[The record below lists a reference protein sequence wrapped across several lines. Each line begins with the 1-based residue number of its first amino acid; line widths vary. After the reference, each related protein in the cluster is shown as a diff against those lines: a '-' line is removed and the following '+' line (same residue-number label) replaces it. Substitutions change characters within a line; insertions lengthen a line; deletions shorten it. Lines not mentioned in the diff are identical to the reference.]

1 MKRITLKDV
10 AKACGCSANC
20 VSRALM
26 DAPDISAATKHTV
39 RRTAEEMGYVI
50 NSQASALRKGNSN
63 SIAILCDSLLNPF
76 YSVMTHY
83 MQSTLKSRGYNFV
96 TFYSE
101 RETCEEKDIR
111 QIVSAGAS
119 GLISFL
125 APDQK
130 ASQMLTRQKMPTVVL
145 GRKSPC
151 FDSVVLDNV
160 GGGRLAAEYLLSRG
174 ATGVAYIGDHREMDC
189 SLDRGEGYADVMKR
203 HGLQPQSYFVDRNST
218 FQTIIRDILQSQTQP
233 DALFCFNDFAA
244 YIVLQELSER
254 GVQKAVCG
262 FDDIRK
268 ELSFYGK
275 MPTVGYDKQSFAD
288 KALNRLF
295 LRIEGDKSQAVTE
308 IQPVWLVAEQ
318 CAE

>member
-130 ASQMLTRQKMPTVVL
+130 ASQMLTRQKCP
-145 GRKSPC
+145 RWC
-151 FDSVVLDNV
+151 W
-160 GGGRLAAEYLLSRG
+160 G
-174 ATGVAYIGDHREMDC
+174 ANPPA
-189 SLDRGEGYADVMKR
+189 
-203 HGLQPQSYFVDRNST
+203 ST
-218 FQTIIRDILQSQTQP
+218 
-233 DALFCFNDFAA
+233 A
-244 YIVLQELSER
+244 
-254 GVQKAVCG
+254 
-262 FDDIRK
+262 
-268 ELSFYGK
+268 
-275 MPTVGYDKQSFAD
+275 
-288 KALNRLF
+288 
-295 LRIEGDKSQAVTE
+295 
-308 IQPVWLVAEQ
+308 
-318 CAE
+318 